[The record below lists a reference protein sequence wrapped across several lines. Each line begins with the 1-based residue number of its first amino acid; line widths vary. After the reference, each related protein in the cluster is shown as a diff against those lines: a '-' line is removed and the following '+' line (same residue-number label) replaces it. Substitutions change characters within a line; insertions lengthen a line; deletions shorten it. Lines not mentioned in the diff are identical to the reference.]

1 MSHKFHHLI
10 NGQPVNSQQ
19 TFPSRNSS
27 NLSDVLGEFPIA
39 DRTQV
44 RAACQAAHAAAAQW
58 RNTPAPVRG
67 EIIGNIGAAIA
78 REKEALSQLVTREMG
93 KTLREAR
100 GDVQEAIDTCHFF
113 QSEGRRLYGQTVP
126 SEMQRKELFTYRRP
140 LGVVAIV
147 TAGNFPIAVPSWK
160 IIPALLTGNTIVW
173 KPSEDCPASSYA
185 FAMLMEEAGLPAG
198 VLNVVFGGGKESTG
212 QWLVEMM
219 DERTPTPD
227 PSPANRNS
235 QERGAAL
242 PPPFLRGRVG
252 VGASAAKLI
261 HKFAFTGSTAVGK
274 QIGEVA
280 GRNLITP
287 TLELGGKNPLVVMR
301 DADLDNAVSGAI
313 WASFGTGG
321 QRCTSAGNLIVDAP
335 VYAEFKKRFL
345 TAAKAI
351 QIGDPNLHPDV
362 LYGPFISE
370 KFFKAWEKHYALGK
384 NDGAKLLYGAG
395 RITHSNKP
403 KGFVGDPAAAFYGW
417 PTIWEAKPGMS
428 IFQQETFGPTINL
441 VKVNGIDE
449 AIATANSVDYGL
461 SSAIYTNNREWAYQ
475 FKNEIEAGM
484 TSINNSTSGAEAHLP
499 FGGIKGSGN
508 GTRESGIWVIESYTY
523 WQAVNDDISG
533 KLQLAQMETGYIEP
547 KTAFDVRTLI
557 HSQS

>member
-10 NGQPVNSQQ
+10 NNLPVDSKQ
-19 TFPSRNSS
+19 TFLSRNSS

-39 DRTQV
+39 DKAQV
-44 RAACQAAHAAAAQW
+44 RAACLAAHAAATQW

-67 EIIGNIGAAIA
+67 EIIGNMGAAIA

-185 FAMLMEEAGLPAG
+185 FAKLMEEAGLPAG

-219 DERTPTPD
+219 DERVATQTSPPTP
-227 PSPANRNS
+227 
-235 QERGAAL
+235 L
-242 PPPFLRGRVG
+242 PKGEGSKAFPLQGG
-252 VGASAAKLI
+252 GLGGGKLI
-261 HKFAFTGSTAVGK
+261 HKFAFTGSTAVGR
-274 QIGEVA
+274 QIGEAA

-335 VYAEFKKRFL
+335 VFAEFKKRFL
-345 TAAKAI
+345 AAAKAI
-351 QIGDPNLHPDV
+351 KIGDPNLHPNV

-370 KFFKAWEKHYALGK
+370 KFFRAWEKHYAIGEK
-384 NDGAKLLYGAG
+384 DGAKLLHGAG
-395 RITHSNKP
+395 RITQSNKP
-403 KGFVGDPAAAFYGW
+403 KGFVGNPAAAFYGW
-417 PTIWEAKPGMS
+417 PTVWEAKPGMA

-449 AIATANSVDYGL
+449 AIATANAVDYGL

-484 TSINNSTSGAEAHLP
+484 TSINNSTTGAEAHLP

-533 KLQLAQMETGYIEP
+533 KLQLAQMETGYIAP
-547 KTAFDVRTLI
+547 KAAFDVGALT
-557 HSQS
+557 